1 MTTYHHKA
9 LMQLAVVLLL
19 SPLIACSSTR
29 IVKNYG
35 DKGMVTDITVF
46 EKDTVKSRIVFEYD
60 QAGRVI
66 SISKYA
72 GQDTQPAAARRFVY
86 DFFGKLVFQTH
97 RALVPHD
104 DKGIDDAWV
113 ESFFYGYT
121 GELIR
126 CETSYKSSYAISR
139 HKSPLVVTSYAYNN
153 NILEKIATDGGVFRK
168 DFTIVYADEVPVEI
182 EYREQALNR
191 ETYAFETAAHLR
203 FFLKKGVPVKAE
215 NRSSGAMITNKAQ
228 VRALYEEGEV
238 VETLNKPLHTA
249 NLESLLKE
257 IESDWVR

>member
-1 MTTYHHKA
+1 MTNNHHKA
-9 LMQLAVVLLL
+9 LARLVAILLL

-35 DKGMVTDITVF
+35 EKGVVTDITVF
-46 EKDTVKSRIVFEYD
+46 EKDAVKSRIVFEYD

-72 GQDTQPAAARRFVY
+72 GQETQPVAARRFVY

-97 RALVPHD
+97 RALVPQD
-104 DKGIDDAWV
+104 DKGVDDAWV

-126 CETSYKSSYAISR
+126 CETSYKSSYAIAR
-139 HKSPLVVTSYAYNN
+139 HKSPLVVTGYTYNN
-153 NILEKIATDGGVFRK
+153 NVLEKITTDGGVFRK

-182 EYREQALNR
+182 EYQEQALNR
-191 ETYAFETAAHLR
+191 ETYALETAAHLR

-215 NRSSGAMITNKAQ
+215 NRSTGAMITDKAQ

-249 NLESLLKE
+249 NIESLVKE
-257 IESDWVR
+257 IENDWVQ